1 LTQGRRTHETWNY
14 ILIRSRVGR
23 GTDVAD
29 RFAST
34 VQAKKQPVFSADTGI
49 ITLGPQQVLRIVTDN
64 KDPDSEY
71 TVTFKQMLYRGIP
84 SGGGSRHNLVSQT
97 TSDTVTVAP
106 GEGFSIDIGT
116 SESLTLVRAVV
127 AANNEGVQV
136 TGQIIDTTTGN
147 IIAILIGL

>member
-1 LTQGRRTHETWNY
+1 MKRGITLSLAVLLGAVLMS
-14 ILIRSRVGR
+14 LISS
-23 GTDVAD
+23 
-29 RFAST
+29 AST
-34 VQAKKQPVFSADTGI
+34 VQAKKEKAFSADTGS
-49 ITLGPQQVLRIVTDN
+49 ITLGPHQVLRIVTDN

-71 TVTFKQMLYRGIP
+71 TITFKQMLYRSIA

-127 AANNEGVQV
+127 ATNSEGVHV
-136 TGQIIDTTTGN
+136 TGQI
-147 IIAILIGL
+147 

>member
-1 LTQGRRTHETWNY
+1 MKRGITFSLAVVLGAVLMS
-14 ILIRSRVGR
+14 LISS
-23 GTDVAD
+23 
-29 RFAST
+29 AST
-34 VQAKKQPVFSADTGI
+34 VQAKKQPVFSSDTGI
-49 ITLGPQQVLRIVTDN
+49 ITLGPQQMLRIVTNN
-64 KDPDSEY
+64 KDPESGY
-71 TVTFKQMLYRGIP
+71 TVTFKQMLYRGIA

-116 SESLTLVRAVV
+116 SESVVRAVV
-127 AANNEGVQV
+127 ATNSEGVQV